1 MDTTQA
7 KRISLAEESHPD
19 LQNTNDLKQSRSR
32 EDLFDWILHHIRD
45 TKDMDM
51 IKGSMVYGHNTCDR
65 EITLSLG
72 PGITNSMRLIT
83 FFGLSPEEDSY
94 RICTLAVPFVIHMNT
109 GCRAR

>member
-1 MDTTQA
+1 MYSQAMMDTTQA

-51 IKGSMVYGHNTCDR
+51 IKGSKDR
-65 EITLSLG
+65 W
-72 PGITNSMRLIT
+72 SMDTI
-83 FFGLSPEEDSY
+83 P
-94 RICTLAVPFVIHMNT
+94 VI
-109 GCRAR
+109 GK